1 MPGRSAINL
10 EPYKEEIIQLVRD
23 GLSTSNIAA
32 HVRVRH
38 GITVSERTIKS
49 RLKEWGTRR
58 RNQAQNFNTDSA
70 LRDRIKAL
78 FFEYGLEDKEMFRV
92 LQDEGFQISLRSL
105 GKLRRSLNLH
115 RRENPTQAE
124 QRTSTLKAMI
134 REELAK
140 GTIVG
145 YGKELLHRH
154 FRSLGVI
161 VSR

>member
-1 MPGRSAINL
+1 MGRSPINL

-23 GLSTSNIAA
+23 GLSSTNIAA

-38 GITVSERTIKS
+38 GFTVSERTIKS

-58 RNQAQNFNTDSA
+58 RNQAQNSNMDSA
-70 LRDRIKAL
+70 LHDRVKTL

-105 GKLRRSLNLH
+105 GKLRRSLNLR
-115 RRENPTQAE
+115 RRENPIQAE
-124 QRTSTLKAMI
+124 QRTAELRAMI

-140 GTIVG
+140 GTIAG
-145 YGKELLHRH
+145 YGKKLLHRH